1 MSGAEF
7 RERRWSREDRT
18 GPDRGPC
25 PARRREIQDHAQDRP
40 GRRAVSNTHSRRRAE
55 RACRGSNLIGRRA
68 SMGASIDAQCGAEAC
83 RVACDRK
90 GDSDWRQINVT
101 KRALPSPFKSE
112 VRVLPGPP
120 YNKING
126 LPGPLAT
133 LAAAIG
139 DSREQRK
146 AWTIADEVHC
156 FPITAVWRQC
166 VKASTSAS
174 IGLMALRGT
183 TVGPLGHALSMRVHG
198 NCRSNVRYGR
208 SVRRLLTGGDLGGL
222 DAIAQRSTFATRDPV
237 LLERFPDTC
246 PGDQEPT

>member
-112 VRVLPGPP
+112 VPVLPGPP

-139 DSREQRK
+139 DSREQRSSSAILARK
-146 AWTIADEVHC
+146 TDCTGLMLPASPRVPSGLW
-156 FPITAVWRQC
+156 WRLPPPRAPNFNP
-166 VKASTSAS
+166 ASISLSTVITSA
-174 IGLMALRGT
+174 
-183 TVGPLGHALSMRVHG
+183 
-198 NCRSNVRYGR
+198 Y
-208 SVRRLLTGGDLGGL
+208 
-222 DAIAQRSTFATRDPV
+222 
-237 LLERFPDTC
+237 
-246 PGDQEPT
+246 